1 VSDGIA
7 AMQAVRDPITG
18 NIMDFRCLI
27 LNLMI
32 SRIFNRCREDLIGKL
47 VLRRFLEKFNRQMF
61 DQLINVVETGVTLDE
76 EIYYSSEPVGW
87 YHVIAIK
94 LGDGFTITIRDISA
108 KKQRT

>member
-1 VSDGIA
+1 
-7 AMQAVRDPITG
+7 
-18 NIMDFRCLI
+18 
-27 LNLMI
+27 
-32 SRIFNRCREDLIGKL
+32 
-47 VLRRFLEKFNRQMF
+47 MF